1 MFTTEWKCDDR
12 SKGASKIGK
21 GDEGA
26 LFRLW
31 RPPETLDQILTENGR
46 SEYGGSENGRSE

>member
-1 MFTTEWKCDDR
+1 MFTTEWKCDDG

-31 RPPETLDQILTENGR
+31 RPPETLDQILIENGQSENRR
-46 SEYGGSENGRSE
+46 SEYWAE